1 LVAQSSLP
9 SKRLTKYGQNKKME
23 TIMKNNNPA
32 IKSRYKLFMAT
43 AFSIALS
50 GCASTDTLY
59 AKYDESCDI
68 PPPKVKVVEK
78 IVEKIKIKKEYITK
92 YETKYKTKVVTKI
105 KRQVIRGIRW
115 EPAVYFG
122 FDLATLGQSEKKRL
136 DADILVLRQ
145 HANLKLSVQSFTDI
159 KGSNA
164 YNRRLAVK
172 RQQTVI
178 SYLGGHGIAKSRIRV
193 SPLGEELPI
202 LGQSVQERSINRRVE
217 LMLLDQKGRPLAL
230 EIQPRQTG
238 FNPPSPVR

>member
-1 LVAQSSLP
+1 M
-9 SKRLTKYGQNKKME
+9 KYKNN
-23 TIMKNNNPA
+23 IKNNNNPV
-32 IKSRYKLFMAT
+32 IKRHYKLLMVT

-50 GCASTDTLY
+50 ACTSTDVLY
-59 AKYDESCDI
+59 AEYDESCDI
-68 PPPKVKVVEK
+68 PQPKVKIVEK
-78 IVEKIKIKKEYITK
+78 IVEKVVEKVKVEKEYITK
-92 YETKYKTKVVTKI
+92 YETKYKTKIEHQVV
-105 KRQVIRGIRW
+105 RGIRW

-122 FDLATLGQSEKKRL
+122 FDSATLTDAEKKRL
-136 DADILVLRQ
+136 DADVLVLRQ
-145 HANLKLSVQSFTDI
+145 YATLKLNMQSFTDF

-172 RQQTVI
+172 RQQAVI
-178 SYLGGHGIAKSRIRV
+178 HYLVGKGISKERIRV

-230 EIQPRQTG
+230 DIQPPQQST